1 MRVAACSLL
10 ITDSSDNTGPA
21 FLSDEPTSTGCTQVT
36 GFRMYKKYIYI
47 RKHMQESSLLT
58 STGM

>member
-21 FLSDEPTSTGCTQVT
+21 FLSDEPTSIVHKLQ
-36 GFRMYKKYIYI
+36 GFVAKTYIYI